1 MLKKKKLRHFLINFR
16 EELALKYGTSCINEK
31 KLFKFLNSINKN
43 FDINHVGL
51 YYPINSEISPLK
63 LIDICSKL
71 NLTPCLPIINK
82 NSRILNFVEWNT
94 NKKLYPSLFNTMQP
108 KNISKFVFPEIIF
121 VPLLGFDINLNRL
134 GYGKGYYDETI
145 MKMRSKN
152 NKFFLAVGIAYDK
165 QEVQS
170 VPKESHDQ
178 LLDYVITEKRVLKK
192 GNINL

>member
-145 MKMRSKN
+145 MRMRSKN